1 MTALAEQVRRI
12 LPVAISGSV
21 SRIVGL
27 TVSVIGFP
35 APLGAICAIGRENG
49 SPIEGEVVGF
59 RDEETLILPHGDLAG
74 VRRGN
79 VVTLVQSAPGIR
91 VGDRL
96 LGRVLDG
103 RGRFVDNQPAPA
115 LPHRVGLQ
123 AMPTSPLHRPRIDT
137 PLGTGVRAIDAML
150 SCGKG
155 QRLGI
160 FAGSGVGKSVL
171 MGQMARSST
180 ADVNVVIL
188 VGERGREVREFLEK
202 DLGPAGLA
210 RSVVVVATSDEP
222 ALIRLRAAYVGT
234 AIAEFFRDSGR
245 DVLLMMDS
253 VTRFALAQREIG
265 LAAGE
270 PPATRGYPPSVFAL
284 LPRLLERSGK
294 TDRGSITGF
303 YTVLVEADD
312 ANEPISDTVRGIL
325 DGHIML
331 SRKLAQQ
338 AHWPAID
345 VLSSISRSMPD
356 VTSDEHRRNADSLKQ
371 LLAAY
376 QETQDL
382 ISIGA
387 YQTGSNPL
395 VDAAIKLRDE
405 TLKFLRQGMTEQA
418 TFPSAVA
425 SLAKLVQMRNALP
438 RQTGGRPQND
448 PVK

>member
-1 MTALAEQVRRI
+1 
-12 LPVAISGSV
+12 
-21 SRIVGL
+21 
-27 TVSVIGFP
+27 
-35 APLGAICAIGRENG
+35 
-49 SPIEGEVVGF
+49 
-59 RDEETLILPHGDLAG
+59 
-74 VRRGN
+74 
-79 VVTLVQSAPGIR
+79 
-91 VGDRL
+91 
-96 LGRVLDG
+96 
-103 RGRFVDNQPAPA
+103 
-115 LPHRVGLQ
+115 LPHRVSLQ
-123 AMPTSPLHRPRIDT
+123 ATPTSPLRRPRIDAA
-137 PLGTGVRAIDAML
+137 LGTGIRAIDAML
-150 SCGKG
+150 TCGKG

-180 ADVNVVIL
+180 ADVNVVVL

-202 DLGPAGLA
+202 DLGPKGLA
-210 RSVVVVATSDEP
+210 RSVVVAATSDEP
-222 ALIRLRAAYVGT
+222 ALVRLRAAFVGT
-234 AIAEFFRDSGR
+234 AIAEYFRDTGR

-284 LPRLLERSGK
+284 LPKLLERSGK
-294 TDRGSITGF
+294 TERGSITGF

-356 VTSDEHRRNADSLKQ
+356 VTTEDHRRNADSLKQ

-376 QETQDL
+376 QEAQDL

-387 YQTGSNPL
+387 YQSGSNPL
-395 VDAAIKLRDE
+395 VDAAIRLRDE
-405 TLKFLRQGMTEQA
+405 TQRFLRQGMEEQA
-418 TFPSAVA
+418 NFPAAVA
-425 SLAKLVQMRNALP
+425 GLSKLAQMRTALS
-438 RQTGGRPQND
+438 RPTSRS
-448 PVK
+448 

>member
-1 MTALAEQVRRI
+1 MTALAEQIRRI
-12 LPVAISGSV
+12 LPLGLSGNV

-27 TVSVIGFP
+27 TVWVTGLP
-35 APLGAICAIGRENG
+35 APLGAICAILRENG
-49 SPIEGEVVGF
+49 APIQGEVIGF
-59 RDEETLILPHGDLAG
+59 RDEETLILPYGDLAG
-74 VRRGN
+74 IRRGST
-79 VVTLVQSAPGIR
+79 VTLVQSSPGIR
-91 VGDRL
+91 LGEGL

-103 RGRFVDNQPAPA
+103 RGRIVDNRPAPA

-123 AMPTSPLHRPRIDT
+123 AVPTPPLDRPRIDA
-137 PLGTGVRAIDAML
+137 PLGTGIRVIDAML
-150 SCGKG
+150 TCGEG

-171 MGQMARSST
+171 MGQMARCST
-180 ADVNVVIL
+180 ADVNVVVL

-202 DLGPAGLA
+202 DLGPEGLA
-210 RSVVVVATSDEP
+210 RSVVVAATSDEP

-234 AIAEFFRDSGR
+234 AIAEYFRDTGR

-284 LPRLLERSGK
+284 LPGLLERSGK

-303 YTVLVEADD
+303 YTVLVEGDD
-312 ANEPISDTVRGIL
+312 ANEPVSDTVRGIL
-325 DGHIML
+325 DGHIVL
-331 SRKLAQQ
+331 SRKLAHQ

-356 VTSDEHRRNADSLKQ
+356 VASDEHRRNADSIRQ
-371 LLAAY
+371 LLAAW
-376 QETQDL
+376 QGAQDL

-387 YQTGSNPL
+387 YQAGSNPL
-395 VDAAIKLRDE
+395 VDAAVKMRDE
-405 TLKFLRQGMTEQA
+405 TLKFLRQGMHEQVA
-418 TFPSAVA
+418 FPSAVA
-425 SLAKLVQMRNALP
+425 ALAKLARMRHTIAGEP
-438 RQTGGRPQND
+438 SS
-448 PVK
+448 K